1 MIKEIVNKSEIFYN
15 NKWENSNLCE
25 YHNFILDLL
34 KDFLIQTNQ
43 NFSVNFG
50 CDEKKDINLY
60 FQYEHTIVKEKNNLI
75 CKIHNYEYLNQL
87 DYVFEYS
94 NCNVSHIKKSD
105 VDETYKKKLIYVPPL
120 LYKNDIEKKVRS
132 KNIITIHNS
141 SPRRNLKHQE
151 ISMDYFHNVAGYN
164 IFSKEKIKEVLDEY
178 KILVNIHQIDHH
190 ITLEELRVLPA
201 LLTGILVVS
210 ENVPYKEEVPYNNHI
225 VWFDYDNMKEV
236 IEDVISNYDFYR
248 IKYLTGLSDTID
260 RMEKNLRENINKIFN
275 L

>member
-94 NCNVSHIKKSD
+94 NCNVSHIKKSN

-120 LYKNDIEKKVRS
+120 LYKND
-132 KNIITIHNS
+132 
-141 SPRRNLKHQE
+141 
-151 ISMDYFHNVAGYN
+151 

>member
-1 MIKEIVNKSEIFYN
+1 M
-15 NKWENSNLCE
+15 
-25 YHNFILDLL
+25 
-34 KDFLIQTNQ
+34 
-43 NFSVNFG
+43 
-50 CDEKKDINLY
+50 
-60 FQYEHTIVKEKNNLI
+60 
-75 CKIHNYEYLNQL
+75 
-87 DYVFEYS
+87 
-94 NCNVSHIKKSD
+94 
-105 VDETYKKKLIYVPPL
+105 
-120 LYKNDIEKKVRS
+120 
-132 KNIITIHNS
+132 
-141 SPRRNLKHQE
+141 
-151 ISMDYFHNVAGYN
+151 
-164 IFSKEKIKEVLDEY
+164 
-178 KILVNIHQIDHH
+178 NIHQIDHH